1 MKHYKIIDD
10 PIVHNYKFTNDPIF
24 PGEVTMH
31 FKGDENMNHTPE
43 RFDRLYYHAHCPDGA
58 MCNYIATAAS
68 KVSRTSLS
76 TFPVTYMSEYEW
88 EFFLREGQFKEN
100 EEICFAD
107 FTPPLNVMCKILDSG
122 ARLTVIDHHQTALVD
137 IQRAEVYARETGGI
151 FTYRFD
157 STRCGSA
164 ILWEFVTGTEAP
176 MIVKYVQDR
185 DLWKWELPESKEFSE
200 GFYSISLSNPERV
213 IEALLDKMMFNGYSL
228 VGADVGD
235 CIKVGRILLKSKQ
248 DQVLGACSDKKRIT
262 FGQFLNY
269 DVAMIC
275 SSTNISEIGNQLCLQ
290 YPIDFAIVY
299 FDFSGYRKFSLRS
312 VGDFDV
318 SAIAARFKGGGGHKN
333 AAGFEVRIDPVMLMT
348 SPFSFGV
355 GWNPA
360 LEWRVDTINGGEFHG
375 KL

>member
-1 MKHYKIIDD
+1 MKPTI
-10 PIVHNYKFTNDPIF
+10 TL
-24 PGEVTMH
+24 
-31 FKGDENMNHTPE
+31 E
-43 RFDRLYYHAHCPDGA
+43 RCDRLYYHAHCPDGA
-58 MCNYIATAAS
+58 MCNYIAIAAS
-68 KVSRTSLS
+68 KVSRTSV
-76 TFPVTYMSEYEW
+76 TAIPVTYMPEHEW
-88 EFFLREGQFKEN
+88 QAFLREGQFKEN
-100 EEICFAD
+100 EKVCFAD

-137 IQRAEVYARETGGI
+137 IERAEVYAYSTGGS
-151 FTYRFD
+151 FVYRFD
-157 STRCGSA
+157 SDRCGSA
-164 ILWEFVTGTEAP
+164 ILWEFITGTKEP
-176 MIVKYVQDR
+176 RIVEYIQDR

-200 GFYSISLSNPERV
+200 GFYSITSSDPQRIIKALYYVLEFNDR
-213 IEALLDKMMFNGYSL
+213 IEMDDLLIDS
-228 VGADVGD
+228 
-235 CIKVGRILLKSKQ
+235 IKRGRILLKSKQ

-262 FGQFLNY
+262 FGKFLNY

-318 SAIAARFKGGGGHKN
+318 SAIAARFEGGGGHKN

-348 SPFSFGV
+348 SPFSFGM

-360 LEWRVDTINGGEFHG
+360 LEWQVDMVSGGEYHG
-375 KL
+375 KLR